1 MARHLKETDNG
12 KGEAILTGEQCK
24 KILDSITCQ
33 GGESVREV
41 VMATVP
47 CVCTS
52 KLCGHVAGE
61 RCGQPVSVKLK
72 LSVAMGDSRFGQ
84 EHQTG
89 ICDRCWETVT
99 RHYPELFR
107 NA

>member
-1 MARHLKETDNG
+1 
-12 KGEAILTGEQCK
+12 
-24 KILDSITCQ
+24 
-33 GGESVREV
+33 
-41 VMATVP
+41 MATVP

-52 KLCGHVAGE
+52 SLCGHVAGE
-61 RCGQPVSVKLK
+61 RCGQPVRVKLK
-72 LSVAMGDSRFGQ
+72 LSVAIGDAGFGQ

-99 RHYPELFR
+99 RHYPDLFR